1 MAQGQLIGMEQKYQ
15 PLQWMA
21 GCSKDS
27 SSRRITPAV
36 CPVFTFVPSHPT
48 TFKFCVFA
56 FRSFRLATNDSV
68 MSLLE
73 PDCGVVWLTY
83 EEPDSETM
91 LICSS
96 VRVFL
101 WYLLSTPRTSVLST
115 IKEYSLYAIVVK
127 PVTIQLEFLTIFPA
141 LSADLASI
149 DYFGPV
155 DRRHET
161 KIGENWCC

>member
-27 SSRRITPAV
+27 SSRQITPAV
-36 CPVFTFVPSHPT
+36 CPVFTLVSSQPT

-73 PDCGVVWLTY
+73 PDCRVVWLTY
-83 EEPDSETM
+83 EEPGSETM
-91 LICSS
+91 LMCSS

-101 WYLLSTPRTSVLST
+101 WYLLSTPRTC
-115 IKEYSLYAIVVK
+115 VK
-127 PVTIQLEFLTIFPA
+127 V
-141 LSADLASI
+141 
-149 DYFGPV
+149 
-155 DRRHET
+155 
-161 KIGENWCC
+161 